1 MSEFVCASRYRQSFY
16 LFLTRV
22 SKSHINNTS
31 LITVDYTVLI
41 LHCFFFIRILERF
54 LTVSEDS
61 NLDYPLWGVLP
72 IKLDKLHVTSLLR
85 VAVHSTQKSLYI
97 EAYFKRLYTH
107 YPNI

>member
-1 MSEFVCASRYRQSFY
+1 MCASRYRQSLNFIISVY
-16 LFLTRV
+16 
-22 SKSHINNTS
+22 KSHKNNIA

-41 LHCFFFIRILERF
+41 LHCFFFIHILERF
-54 LTVSEDS
+54 FAVSEDS
-61 NLDYPLWGVLP
+61 NLDYLLWGVLP

>member
-16 LFLTRV
+16 FIISV
-22 SKSHINNTS
+22 YKSHKNNIAV
-31 LITVDYTVLI
+31 ITVDYTVLI
-41 LHCFFFIRILERF
+41 LHCFFFIHILERF
-54 LTVSEDS
+54 FAVSEDS